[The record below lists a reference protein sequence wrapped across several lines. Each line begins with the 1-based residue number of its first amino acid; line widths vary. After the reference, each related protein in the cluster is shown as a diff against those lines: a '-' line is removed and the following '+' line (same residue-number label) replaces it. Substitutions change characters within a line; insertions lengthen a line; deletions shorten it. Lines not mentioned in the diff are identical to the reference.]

1 MKVNLT
7 LGPGGPITRDT
18 AKVCLMMNLGV
29 PGSGSLMAGRI
40 VGYPQLFLMAA
51 GMIISM
57 IFAGKFLTWF
67 FANWSR
73 LQNPSNDPM
82 ETLVE
87 IWQAVK
93 WPLAGLALFGF
104 AWLWAL
110 VTGLIIL
117 AEAKKASGSE
127 EGSKFQHPTSRK

>member
-7 LGPGGPITRDT
+7 LGPRGPITRDK

-29 PGSGSLMAGRI
+29 PGSGSLMAGRV
-40 VGYPQLFLMAA
+40 VGYLQLVLTAA
-51 GMIISM
+51 GMMVSM
-57 IFAGKFLTWF
+57 IFAGKFITWF

-82 ETLVE
+82 EMLGE

-93 WPLAGLALFGF
+93 GPLAGLALFGF
-104 AWLWAL
+104 AWLW
-110 VTGLIIL
+110 GL
-117 AEAKKASGSE
+117 ASGLSILGKSKGE
-127 EGSKFQHPTSRK
+127 EQKLPPPLAR

>member
-7 LGPGGPITRDT
+7 LGPGGPKTRDK

-82 ETLVE
+82 EMLVE

-110 VTGLIIL
+110 VTGFSIL
-117 AEAKKASGSE
+117 VQAKKGV
-127 EGSKFQHPTSRK
+127 EGEKTSNIQHPTSRE